1 MGSPMLLSVQKM
13 KIKKGQR
20 GRLDALPGGF
30 CALMHTDYDLWVVCL
45 RSVVPVLVFAV
56 ATAS

>member
-1 MGSPMLLSVQKM
+1 MLLSVQEM

-20 GRLDALPGGF
+20 GRLNALPGGF
-30 CALMHTDYDLWVVCL
+30 CALMHTDYDLSVVCL

>member
-1 MGSPMLLSVQKM
+1 MFLSVQ
-13 KIKKGQR
+13 IVSENENKKGQR
-20 GRLDALPGGF
+20 GRLNALSGGF